1 MTQTE
6 DWFDQLY
13 ARHRAVILAYCAR
26 RIGVDDAQDAAS
38 QVFAVAWQKR
48 SHIPRGD
55 KELPWLYGV
64 ARNVVSHHRR
74 SVGRV
79 RRLAEKVKSVR
90 PVGEPAPDAVVVERA
105 EYAAVRKAVSR
116 LSPDDQEV
124 LLLSAWEGLSHRD
137 IALVLGCSQAAVDK
151 RIVRARARLA
161 RQYEV
166 VERSR
171 LLPPV
176 RTKNGGGGA

>member
-1 MTQTE
+1 VTQTE
-6 DWFDQLY
+6 AWFDRLY
-13 ARHRAVILAYCAR
+13 ARHRAVITAYCAR

-48 SHIPRGD
+48 SQMPRGD

-74 SVGRV
+74 HAGRV
-79 RRLAEKVKSVR
+79 RRLADKARTIVPAGR
-90 PVGEPAPDAVVVERA
+90 PGPEAIVVERA
-105 EYAAVRKAVSR
+105 EYAAVRSAIAR

-137 IALVLGCSQAAVDK
+137 IALALGCSQAAVDK

-176 RTKNGGGGA
+176 KTQKGGGGT